1 DQLAKYAN
9 LLYAH
14 DLTDSQLGKYYDDES
29 FGVRPADI
37 TRTERPGT
45 GVTIY
50 RDRHDVPHIYGATD
64 RSAAFGAGYAQAE
77 DRLFLMDVLRHYGE
91 GTLASFLGSSCE
103 FEQMDHDQLLLAP
116 YTKEQAQAQID
127 RMASRNGTLG
137 ARARR
142 MLESYV
148 DGVNAYIAR
157 TRTRPGL
164 LPADYT
170 AAVAPPRRWTDA
182 DVVAVA
188 GLIGGIFGRGG
199 GLETANAHLLQFL
212 VDKYGATAGN
222 RAFRELD
229 HQDDRL
235 APSTVTDRVFRYD
248 LPSATVDRSLT
259 ALPDE
264 GKDLTGGPVG
274 TAPGCD
280 LTRPD
285 KTALGIIGALQA
297 MPRHMS
303 NALVVNG
310 DHTRSGHPI
319 AVFGPQVSYFAPQI
333 LSLEEIQSPHYSA
346 AGASFPGTGLVEL
359 GRGRDYAWSATS
371 SGTDL
376 IDQRVEQICDPAG
389 GRPAAHGTSYLF
401 HGRCL
406 PMSEHTFSET
416 AFPKPGGVGAPTVL
430 RHRIYRTRHGV
441 VQGWTTV
448 HGRPVAIVNQRSTYG
463 HDIDSIIGF
472 VEFGS
477 PGSVHDVRSWMR
489 AASHIDYTFNWFYV
503 DDRDTGYFVSGRD
516 PVRNPHVDTALPTW
530 GTGDAE
536 WRGFLSPAQHV
547 HQIDPAKGYFVSWNN
562 KPAPGQADDADY
574 DYGQTYRSV
583 MLVRQLQARFRR
595 TDDAVTRAQ
604 VVQAMETAASQDLD
618 GLTVV
623 PLLLQY
629 VDGHP
634 HPAGVSAMLRQLDAW
649 QRAGAH
655 RRKAHPADSQYA
667 HAAAVAI
674 ADELVPHL
682 VRAFYDPIL
691 ASGGTSGVGSTGG
704 ATVEGYARLPMQ
716 WVNTPNSGGAHLG
729 SAYDGGYEGYLMS
742 TLQQLLGRHP
752 ADGFSAPLTSHECHG
767 GPSTCRAA
775 VDDALQQTY
784 HALVQANGSS
794 DVASWTASSAS
805 KAAGQTMPEYDAI
818 WHRALGVVGQPPI
831 DWQNR
836 PTFQQVVEFPRHRA
850 R

>member
-1 DQLAKYAN
+1 
-9 LLYAH
+9 
-14 DLTDSQLGKYYDDES
+14 
-29 FGVRPADI
+29 
-37 TRTERPGT
+37 
-45 GVTIY
+45 
-50 RDRHDVPHIYGATD
+50 
-64 RSAAFGAGYAQAE
+64 
-77 DRLFLMDVLRHYGE
+77 
-91 GTLASFLGSSCE
+91 
-103 FEQMDHDQLLLAP
+103 
-116 YTKEQAQAQID
+116 
-127 RMASRNGTLG
+127 
-137 ARARR
+137 
-142 MLESYV
+142 
-148 DGVNAYIAR
+148 
-157 TRTRPGL
+157 
-164 LPADYT
+164 
-170 AAVAPPRRWTDA
+170 
-182 DVVAVA
+182 VVAVA

-212 VDKYGATAGN
+212 VHKYGAAAGN
-222 RAFRELD
+222 RAFRQLD

-235 APSTVTDRVFRYD
+235 APSTVTDKIFRYD
-248 LPSATVDRSLT
+248 LPGGPVDRTLT
-259 ALPDE
+259 AMPDA

-274 TAPGCD
+274 TSPGCD
-280 LTRPD
+280 LTHPD
-285 KTALGIIGALQA
+285 RTALGIIGALHA

-371 SGTDL
+371 AGTDL
-376 IDQRVEQICDPAG
+376 IDQRVEKICDPAG
-389 GRPAAHGTSYLF
+389 GAPAAEGTSYLF
-401 HGRCL
+401 RGRCL
-406 PMSEHTFSET
+406 PMTEETFSET

-430 RHRIYRTRHGV
+430 RHRILKTRHGV

-448 HGRPVAIVNQRSTYG
+448 HGRPVAIVDQRSTYD

-477 PGSVHDVRSWMR
+477 PGSVHDVQSWMR

-503 DDRDTGYFVSGRD
+503 DNRDTGYFVSGRD

-547 HQIDPAKGYFVSWNN
+547 HEIDPAKGYFVSWNN

-583 MLVRQLQARFRR
+583 MLVRQLQGRFQQ
-595 TDDAVTRAQ
+595 TGNAVTRAQ

-623 PLLLQY
+623 PLLLRY

-634 HPAGVSAMLRQLDAW
+634 HSPGVSAMLRQLDDW

-655 RRKAHPADSQYA
+655 RYA

-674 ADELVPHL
+674 ADELVPNL

-691 ASGGTSGVGSTGG
+691 ASGGISGVGSTGG
-704 ATVEGYARLPMQ
+704 ASVEGYAQLPMQ

-752 ADGFSAPLTSHECHG
+752 ADGFSAPLTSHECRG
-767 GPSTCRAA
+767 GPSSCRAA
-775 VDDALQQTY
+775 VEDALQQT
-784 HALVQANGSS
+784 HDALVRANGTS